1 MINNLNVNGLKYFQ
15 EISKIPRGSG
25 NMKAISDYIKNFGES
40 LGLKVIQDEA
50 LNVIIFKDGT
60 GTSKEPVILQS
71 HIDMVC
77 EKDSTHEHDFLK
89 DEIELIVEGDYIHA
103 NHTTLGADNGVAV
116 AYCMQLLAD
125 KTAVHPPL
133 EVVFTTDEETGLY
146 GAHALDMSI
155 FKGKKLINIDNEE
168 EGIFVVSCAGGRRVD
183 INLPVEKT
191 NIDASYK
198 SYKIHFYGLLGGHS
212 GVDIIKE
219 RANVNVLMG
228 RLLLDI
234 QNSTDFNIISING
247 GAQDN
252 AIPREGFLEICVPK
266 EYDINKSI
274 NSFLNTVRNEFILS
288 DKNINI
294 EISEIDKAESFT
306 KEFSKKVVKAIL
318 LLPNGIQHMNVAI
331 KGLPETS
338 TNIGVIITENDCVT
352 LRSALRSANASRIEL
367 MSQKMVLIADT
378 LGGSATLKP
387 SYPGWS
393 YKEESSLRETF
404 KEAYFEQIGEQPV
417 IEAIHAGL
425 ECGIFAGKI
434 ENLDII
440 SFGPSIFDPHTPK
453 EKIDYNSMDRT
464 YELLVLGLEKLA
476 N

>member
-25 NMKAISDYIKNFGES
+25 NMKAISDYIKNFGEN

-77 EKDSTHEHDFLK
+77 EKDSTHNHDFLK
-89 DEIELIVEGDYIHA
+89 DEIELIVEGDFIHA

-183 INLPVEKT
+183 INLPIEMT
-191 NIDASYK
+191 SIDSSYK
-198 SYKIHFYGLLGGHS
+198 SYKIHLHGLLGGHS

-219 RANVNVLMG
+219 RANANVLMG
-228 RLLLDI
+228 RLLLNI
-234 QNSTDFNIISING
+234 KNSTDFNIISING

-252 AIPREGFLEICVPK
+252 AIPRECFLEICVPK
-266 EYDINKSI
+266 DYDLNGAV
-274 NSFLNTVRNEFILS
+274 NSFLNIVRDEFTLS

-294 EISEIDKAESFT
+294 DVTDIDKSECFT
-306 KEFSKKVVKAIL
+306 KELSKKVVQAIL
-318 LLPNGIQHMNVAI
+318 LLPNGIQNMNVAI
-331 KGLPETS
+331 EGLPETS
-338 TNIGVIITENDCVT
+338 TNIGVIITENGLVT
-352 LRSALRSANASRIEL
+352 FRSALRSANATRIEL
-367 MSQKMVLIADT
+367 LSQKMVTISDV
-378 LGGSATLKP
+378 LGGSCTLKP
-387 SYPGWS
+387 SYPGWN
-393 YKEESSLRETF
+393 YKEESALRETF
-404 KEAYFEQIGEQPV
+404 KEAFFEQNGRQPV

-453 EKIDYNSMDRT
+453 EKIDYKSMDRS
-464 YELLVLGLEKLA
+464 YDLLIIGLRKLA